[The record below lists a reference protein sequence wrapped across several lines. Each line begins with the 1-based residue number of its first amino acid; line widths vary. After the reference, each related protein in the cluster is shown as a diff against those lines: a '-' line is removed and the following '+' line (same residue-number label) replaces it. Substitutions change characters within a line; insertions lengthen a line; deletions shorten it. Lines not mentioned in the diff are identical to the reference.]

1 MSTITL
7 RNVKGSALTFQEG
20 DDNFT
25 NLNNDKLEDI
35 TGESLSDLSDVSSI
49 PAPSNGQVLSW
60 DNATGVWM
68 AMDAPAPSFLTQD
81 LNGGGFELSDIELKE
96 YTETIHSL
104 GSTDNPTLN
113 PANGNV
119 QTVTIST
126 NLNLPSFNNETAGQ
140 SITLVVS
147 GTGTATGG
155 GSYVFAGGNKTL
167 TTKSI
172 VSIFYDGTT
181 YWTSIATD
189 FQA

>member
-1 MSTITL
+1 MATIVT
-7 RNVKGSALTFQEG
+7 RTGKGSALTFAEG
-20 DDNFT
+20 DANFT

-60 DNATGVWM
+60 DNPTGKWM
-68 AMDAPAPSFLTQD
+68 AMNAPAPSFLTQD

-104 GSTDNPTLN
+104 GSTDNPTLD

-140 SITLVVS
+140 SITLIVS
-147 GTGTATGG
+147 GTGTAS
-155 GSYVFAGGNKTL
+155 GSGAYKFAGGNKTL
-167 TTKSI
+167 TTNSVI
-172 VSIFYDGTT
+172 SIFYDGIT
-181 YWTSIATD
+181 YWASISTD
-189 FQA
+189 YQV